1 MPLLKLRTL
10 TRVLVVPV
18 AMAWP
23 LVGPAAESPA
33 NTVAPALQAFV
44 ADALREHP
52 EMQAARAELERI
64 RAEADAADQP
74 LYNPQLGLE
83 YEETDITEK
92 TLGIEQTFDW
102 TGKREARANAAAAA
116 LVAAEARYRAAR
128 EAFVAELLTALA
140 NFEIAEQQA
149 ALAERSAKLMQ
160 RFSDIAE
167 QRQRAGDLS
176 QVDYDLAVLARLE
189 ADMQLARTRSRL
201 AEAEQDLRVLTL
213 GSAGAWPQ
221 LPRALPTL
229 DVGAELDQL
238 LANVPAIVAA
248 HADAQSAAAIV
259 ALRKRQ
265 TRPDP
270 TFGLRGGKEGEE
282 NLIGFSVSIPLFVR
296 NSYGAELAAARAGER
311 AAMQN
316 AAAIEREV
324 RAQIIAAG
332 RRYENVRDAW
342 QGWSAQGE
350 TSLNRQMDV
359 LERLWRA
366 GELGTTDYLVQLKQA
381 LDTNAG
387 ALDLRNELW
396 TAWFDWLEASARATE
411 WIGIAANAPTTNE
424 LP

>member
-1 MPLLKLRTL
+1 
-10 TRVLVVPV
+10 
-18 AMAWP
+18 
-23 LVGPAAESPA
+23 
-33 NTVAPALQAFV
+33 
-44 ADALREHP
+44 
-52 EMQAARAELERI
+52 MQAARAGLERI

-102 TGKREARANAAAAA
+102 TDKREARANAAAAA

-189 ADMQLARTRSRL
+189 ADMRRARARSRL

-213 GSAGAWPQ
+213 GTADAWPQ
-221 LPRALPTL
+221 LPSALPTL
-229 DVGAELDQL
+229 DVGTELDRL
-238 LANVPAIVAA
+238 LANVPAIIAA

-259 ALRKRQ
+259 ALRKRE

-270 TFGLRGGKEGEE
+270 TFGVRGGKEGEE

-296 NSYGAELAAARAGER
+296 NSYGAELSAARAGER

-324 RAQIIAAG
+324 RAQIVAAG

-411 WIGIAANAPTTNE
+411 WTGLANNAPAANE